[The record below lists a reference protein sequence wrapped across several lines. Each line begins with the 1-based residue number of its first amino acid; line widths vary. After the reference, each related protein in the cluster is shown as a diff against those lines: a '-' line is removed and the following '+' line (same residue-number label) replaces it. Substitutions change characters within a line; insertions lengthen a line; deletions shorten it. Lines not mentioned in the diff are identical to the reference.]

1 MFSTILRAFYA
12 LLFRI
17 TGWTVIGQSL
27 HHVPKF
33 VMIVAPHTSTWDFFV
48 GIAARSIA
56 EIEYVRFIGKKELF
70 MFPQGILMRAWGG
83 YPVDRSKNNN
93 LVESMVEIFNGK
105 ERFAI
110 ALAPEGTR
118 NKVKRFRSGF
128 YHIAKKVGI
137 PIVMVGFDFKKKEVV
152 VREPFEPTDDFDADM
167 QLIWNHFKGVTGKNA
182 ELGIG

>member
-1 MFSTILRAFYA
+1 
-12 LLFRI
+12 
-17 TGWTVIGQSL
+17 
-27 HHVPKF
+27 
-33 VMIVAPHTSTWDFFV
+33 
-48 GIAARSIA
+48 
-56 EIEYVRFIGKKELF
+56 

-137 PIVMVGFDFKKKEVV
+137 PIVMVGFDFKKKDLYVPVCCLNSNRSEFV
-152 VREPFEPTDDFDADM
+152 EPSMFVGADGDHVIALSNCNFN
-167 QLIWNHFKGVTGKNA
+167 LIP
-182 ELGIG
+182 